1 MIPLQDILEQTCVSR
16 RKRQHHRAVAAVL
29 AVVFPGVQDKG
40 FKGLR
45 LELRVLPPHL
55 QPISRV
61 RSYPSRPAYS
71 DVHALVTLFDIKRW
85 PADVRSLTCSGS
97 AVSAARAAGLRGHS
111 WLARREAKDSML
123 RCVRPCTTSTASKIS
138 TSPDFIWT
146 TRQVPQACL
155 RQSSLGQE
163 MAN

>member
-16 RKRQHHRAVAAVL
+16 RKREHHRAVAAVL

-71 DVHALVTLFDIKRW
+71 ESTPLLPSLIPSAGLQMCG
-85 PADVRSLTCSGS
+85 SLTCSGS

-155 RQSSLGQE
+155 RQSSFGQE